1 MKLRDDGL
9 PQLMKLGELAAY
21 LRFPRHTIYK
31 LLRQGEIPFLKVG
44 SEYRFDRDE
53 IDRWTARQHV
63 NR

>member
-1 MKLRDDGL
+1 MNLREDGL
-9 PQLMKLGELAAY
+9 PQLMKLGELAEY

-31 LLRQGEIPFLKVG
+31 LLRQGGIPFLKVG

-53 IDRWTARQHV
+53 IDKWTAQQQI